1 MAGVTMV
8 QRIALRVMLVALLLA
23 AHPVWPAA
31 QQVIVLNV
39 TLVAPVCEISEGR
52 PINVDFGDNL
62 QAPRL
67 NGKNY
72 IQRIDYQLS
81 CTETTTTGLTLTLS
95 GEPAEFDGTALTTS
109 VADVAIRLLHNGMP
123 VALNQPMAL
132 DIQQPP
138 QLHVV
143 PIKREGA
150 NIAKGRFFATATLR
164 AGYF

>member
-1 MAGVTMV
+1 MAGVTMD
-8 QRIALRVMLVALLLA
+8 QRIAVRGMVMALLLA

-31 QQVIVLNV
+31 QQVIALNV
-39 TLVAPVCEISEGR
+39 ILVAPACEINEGR

-67 NGKNY
+67 NGQNY
-72 IQRIDYQLS
+72 MQRIDYQLS
-81 CTETTTTGLTLTLS
+81 CPEATTTGLTLTLS

-123 VALNQPMAL
+123 VALNQPIAL
-132 DIQQPP
+132 DTPQPP
-138 QLHVV
+138 QLHAV

-150 NIAKGRFFATATLR
+150 IIAKGRFSATATLR